1 MRNANKSSKIAYTA
15 IVPGAA
21 AVSLRHQALSFKPQS
36 TTKLMAYLAQP
47 LLRVWEILDPRWV
60 LIFNLEERSATGHS
74 VGDRQCSKQYTDS
87 SQIRDRW
94 NNFRAGY

>member
-47 LLRVWEILDPRWV
+47 LLRV
-60 LIFNLEERSATGHS
+60 
-74 VGDRQCSKQYTDS
+74 
-87 SQIRDRW
+87 
-94 NNFRAGY
+94 